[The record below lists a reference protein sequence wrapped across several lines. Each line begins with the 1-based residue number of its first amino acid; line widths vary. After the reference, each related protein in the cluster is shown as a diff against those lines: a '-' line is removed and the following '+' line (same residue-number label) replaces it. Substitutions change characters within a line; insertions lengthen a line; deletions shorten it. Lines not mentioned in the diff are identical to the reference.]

1 MTMTTNGSAVEV
13 YLEVAAKRVF
23 AGAVDWP
30 GWCRGGRDEASAL
43 EALAA
48 AAPRYARAMAHAG
61 LTPPPVA
68 AAAGLVVVERLP
80 GNATTDF
87 GAPDVPPSGDGEPL
101 DDAELQRLSKVLE
114 ACWAALDQAAEA
126 VEGVTL
132 RTGPRGGGRDLAG
145 VLAHVLGA
153 EQSYVGRLGV
163 RVPKQE
169 GEELRATMARTRRL
183 ALEALAA
190 AAHGA
195 APSQGP
201 RGGKR
206 WPPRYFVRRVA
217 WHVLDHAWELED
229 RAAP

>member
-1 MTMTTNGSAVEV
+1 METTPPATEV
-13 YLEVAAKRVF
+13 YLEIGAKRTF
-23 AGAVDWP
+23 AGVIAWP
-30 GWCRGGRDEASAL
+30 GWCRSGRDEAA
-43 EALAA
+43 ALAA
-48 AAPRYARAMAHAG
+48 LAAMAPRYARVLEQAG
-61 LTPPPVA
+61 IAPPQLPSA
-68 AAAGLVVVERLP
+68 ADYRVVERLP

-87 GAPDVPPSGDGEPL
+87 GAPDAIPAADAQPL
-101 DDAELQRLSKVLE
+101 DEAELERLRALLQ
-114 ACWAALDQAAEA
+114 ACWAALDRAAQAVA
-126 VEGVTL
+126 GVTL

-163 RVPKQE
+163 RVPTHA
-169 GEELRATMARTRRL
+169 GEPLSTTVARTRQA
-183 ALEALAA
+183 ALDALVA

-195 APSQGP
+195 TPVQGP

-229 RAAP
+229 RAT